1 MTDAVIRDA
10 VIRVAI
16 VDDQMLVRQ
25 GIRAL
30 LGLVPDLAVAAEASD
45 GVEALD
51 VLARVAVD
59 VALVD
64 VRMPRLDGL
73 GVVRELAARAA
84 AGHRAPPAIVL
95 TTFDDDDLLL
105 DLVRAG
111 AKGWLLKDV
120 SLDVLADAIRSVAA
134 GGTMI
139 RPQVTERVLRG
150 LADRDRDR
158 DRDAPLSPLTA
169 RELEVLRLMAGGY
182 SNREIADALGAAEGT
197 VKNHASSILSK
208 LGVRDRTRAVLTAI
222 ERGLI

>member
-1 MTDAVIRDA
+1 MT
-10 VIRVAI
+10 IRVAI

-30 LGLVPDLAVAAEASD
+30 LELVPEIAVAAEASD

-51 VLARVAVD
+51 MLARVPVD
-59 VALVD
+59 VVLVD

-73 GVVRELAARAA
+73 GVVRGLAARAV
-84 AGHRAPPAIVL
+84 APPAIVL
-95 TTFDDDDLLL
+95 TTFDDDDMLL
-105 DLVRAG
+105 DMVRAG

-120 SLDVLADAIRSVAA
+120 SLEVLVDAIRSVAA

-139 RPQVTERVLRG
+139 RPQLTERVLRG
-150 LADRDRDR
+150 LDGAPRDRT
-158 DRDAPLSPLTA
+158 ALASALTA

-182 SNREIADALGAAEGT
+182 SNREIAEVLGAAEGT

-222 ERGLI
+222 ERGII